1 MRRRTFL
8 AGSLAGLATAT
19 LASAAAKAAGAAGSY
34 PSRPV
39 RLVVAYPAG
48 MGTDVFARR
57 FADFMQK
64 TLGQPFVVENRPG
77 AGGNIGTASVAR
89 AEPDGYTLL
98 WGTNATSAMNEYLYS
113 HLGYDPVKDF
123 EPVARVVSFGMV
135 LYVKQASPLRSL
147 GDLLAKAKAKDSQ
160 GKDAQMDV
168 AVPSTTARAVL
179 QMVSAA
185 SGAQFYPVPYSGSGQ
200 ALANVLGGQIPVAL
214 DTVTASLGGI
224 NSGQIRPLAIS
235 LGQRS
240 ASLPDVPTF
249 REAGVNVEAEAW
261 NACYAPR
268 GTPAAIVELLNKTIN
283 AGLQDPTL
291 RAAIIKDG
299 AEPTGGTPRQLAD
312 LVDIDRAKWGPA
324 IKSLNLSMQ

>member
-8 AGSLAGLATAT
+8 AGSLAGLTSIT
-19 LASAAAKAAGAAGSY
+19 LVGPKAWADTY
-34 PSRPV
+34 PTRTV

-64 TLGQPFVVENRPG
+64 TLGQAFVVENRPG
-77 AGGNIGTASVAR
+77 AGGNIGTAAVAR
-89 AEPDGYTLL
+89 SEPDGYTLL
-98 WGTNATSAMNEYLYS
+98 WGTNATSSMNEYLYN

-135 LYVKQASPLRSL
+135 LYVKQDSSIRSL
-147 GDLLAKAKAKDSQ
+147 GDLLALAKKGQ
-160 GKDAQMDV
+160 VDV

-179 QMVSAA
+179 QMVSSA
-185 SGAQFYPVPYSGSGQ
+185 SGSDFYPVPYSGSGQ
-200 ALANVLGGQIPVAL
+200 ALANILGGQMPVAL
-214 DTVTASLGGI
+214 DTVTASLGAI
-224 NSGQIRPLAIS
+224 HSGQIRPLAIS

-240 ASLPDVPTF
+240 ASLPNVPTF

-261 NACYAPR
+261 NALYAPR
-268 GTPAAIVELLNKTIN
+268 GTPIEIVRILNKAIN
-283 AGLQDPTL
+283 AGLEDPTL
-291 RAAIIKDG
+291 RAALIKDG

-312 LVDIDRAKWGPA
+312 LADSDRAKWGPA
-324 IKSLNLSMQ
+324 IKSLNLTKQ